1 MTCGSLKVAVG
12 SIIGSYGIHITAC
25 GLSNKE
31 IAKEVGKGMGK
42 DCCKSHVGCLLGP
55 AMNIHKHPLCG
66 RNFEYFSED
75 PRLSGEIS
83 GEVIN
88 GIQSTGTSACVKHF
102 CCNNQEIQR
111 YTENT
116 FDENAVSTSGAS
128 YSQKFIEV
136 DGKGVILDLWDTA
149 GQEKY
154 RSLGRHFYKDA
165 YIVCLVYD
173 ITILQTFNDIK
184 EKWYKDLKTYG
195 EQFTVLA
202 LVGNKSDCYEKEEVS
217 LDTLV
222 EDGRYTEA
230 NMDKN

>member
-1 MTCGSLKVAVG
+1 MAQKDENSLKVTLLG
-12 SIIGSYGIHITAC
+12 SSG
-25 GLSNKE
+25 
-31 IAKEVGKGMGK
+31 VGKT
-42 DCCKSHVGCLLGP
+42 C
-55 AMNIHKHPLCG
+55 I
-66 RNFEYFSED
+66 
-75 PRLSGEIS
+75 
-83 GEVIN
+83 
-88 GIQSTGTSACVKHF
+88 
-102 CCNNQEIQR
+102 IQR

-136 DGKGVILDLWDTA
+136 DKKGVVLDLWDTA

-173 ITILQTFNDIK
+173 ITNLQSFNDIK

-217 LDTLV
+217 EDMAKEYAKEINAIFMLTSAKTGDNIDNLFETLV
-222 EDGRYTEA
+222 RQYLGPEFTKKVVEMKKDKGEVQKITSENAKEDKKKKKGCC
-230 NMDKN
+230 

>member
-1 MTCGSLKVAVG
+1 MAQKDENSLKVTLLG
-12 SIIGSYGIHITAC
+12 SSG
-25 GLSNKE
+25 
-31 IAKEVGKGMGK
+31 VGKT
-42 DCCKSHVGCLLGP
+42 C
-55 AMNIHKHPLCG
+55 I
-66 RNFEYFSED
+66 
-75 PRLSGEIS
+75 
-83 GEVIN
+83 
-88 GIQSTGTSACVKHF
+88 
-102 CCNNQEIQR
+102 IQR

-116 FDENAVSTSGAS
+116 FDENTVSTSGAS

-136 DGKGVILDLWDTA
+136 DKKGVVLDLWDTA

-173 ITILQTFNDIK
+173 ITILQTFKDIK

-217 LDTLV
+217 EDMAKEYAKEINAIFMLTSAKTGDNIDNLFETLV
-222 EDGRYTEA
+222 RQYLGPEFTKKVVEMKKDKGEVKKITAENAKEDKKKKKRCC
-230 NMDKN
+230 

>member
-1 MTCGSLKVAVG
+1 MAQKEQNSIKVTLLGSSG
-12 SIIGSYGIHITAC
+12 
-25 GLSNKE
+25 
-31 IAKEVGKGMGK
+31 VGKT
-42 DCCKSHVGCLLGP
+42 C
-55 AMNIHKHPLCG
+55 I
-66 RNFEYFSED
+66 
-75 PRLSGEIS
+75 
-83 GEVIN
+83 
-88 GIQSTGTSACVKHF
+88 
-102 CCNNQEIQR
+102 IQR

-136 DGKGVILDLWDTA
+136 DKKGVVLDLWDTA

-173 ITILQTFNDIK
+173 ITILQSFKDIQ

-202 LVGNKSDCYEKEEVS
+202 LVGNKSDCYEKEEVPEDMAKEYAKEIKATFMLTS
-217 LDTLV
+217 AKTGDNIEILFETLTRKYLGPEFTQKVV
-222 EDGRYTEA
+222 EMQKDKGEA
-230 NMDKN
+230 TKVTVENAKEDKKKKKGCC